1 MQADRPHDFSAPL
14 NRPLEPNVIDD
25 APYAESL
32 AMPESA
38 ATRGAAR
45 ELEAV
50 VQRARDERFRMVRLV
65 KDYEARL
72 ANLAMPV
79 PADQVARLTDKIHG
93 LDHAVSGRF
102 DQLNELELQI
112 DKRLDQL
119 HQIQNALAGNLDDFN
134 RQIAE
139 AQGFK
144 ATVDAAKKHVRVSA
158 ASILEDIKAGLA
170 DFEQPIAD
178 KLQQLADLDEQ
189 LDTKLD
195 SVGRAIDHHLAGQ
208 VSKAQQ
214 QTQAAIAA
222 AIEPVDAD
230 LQALTQ
236 THLDT
241 IDKAI
246 ADRISALDVDVDTAL
261 SPLTQRFD
269 AMLEEAQQ
277 RAGQLE
283 THMQDRLAEMIDKAL
298 AERVDAVLAER
309 LDAVQE
315 PLTQQI
321 DDQLQSRGAELQAQ
335 AERSLHEATRL
346 ESELQASFQS
356 HAQRIAAAARESSE
370 QQQQAIAAI
379 DAAAADAMQRLEVQG
394 RKLTDTAKQTLDRQ
408 ADQIT
413 AVEMRAAEIDAAVTD
428 ALDKVRSAHETLAE
442 QARAAAGHLA
452 ETLAADQE
460 AEAKR
465 GDNVLQ
471 AFRKR
476 LDQQLVEAL
485 DAGTEQAQQRIE
497 AIESTLDQRVA
508 AAQAAAEDDL
518 AEAQRRLE
526 KLADEVKSTMRQH
539 VVEAMSKADDMISP
553 VRERLDDTLAGFGK
567 QATEQLE
574 GILVQLRDH
583 LDEQAQAECQAAA
596 TRLREG
602 FDQAAGQL
610 EQHAHS
616 VDAEVKQRIEAIEDA
631 HADAVQRVRQR
642 TSQLAA
648 SAVEQIEAL
657 GDELD
662 NRVTRSQDAADDQL
676 QGLRKQAD
684 ELQASLHDQHQQ
696 IAGLIEQA
704 KADAAAAVKPYEDT
718 VGEHLEHFKEQ
729 VAASIT
735 RVRNQSHQAKR
746 ELESQAKPFDDW
758 QAGLAELQA
767 KTESVMAEAEQD
779 AERRLGRLQEQV
791 RTQASAAIDEAIQVA
806 ADRTRGLRAEAL
818 RHAEPVHDALE
829 EQAQKFRTAA
839 SETIKFAEAEIGDR
853 ITDLRQSANA
863 MLDLA
868 EKQIDRQAR
877 SLRPK
882 VQAQLD
888 AAREAVQNVP
898 TPAPSAAPAQTVA
911 TPGEPAAKAVVDRT
925 QIGESIYTMAA
936 RVAGHPVTPPPPA
949 TPAAPAQSTP
959 PAEDAGSSQAA

>member
-1 MQADRPHDFSAPL
+1 MI
-14 NRPLEPNVIDD
+14 ED

-32 AMPESA
+32 ARPEPASGSTA
-38 ATRGAAR
+38 VTRGAAR

-93 LDHAVSGRF
+93 LDHAVAGRF

-119 HQIQNALAGNLDDFN
+119 HQLQNALAGNLDDFN

-214 QTQAAIAA
+214 QTQAAIDA

-261 SPLTQRFD
+261 SPLTQRFN
-269 AMLEEAQQ
+269 AMLDEAQA
-277 RAGQLE
+277 RAGELE
-283 THMQDRLAEMIDKAL
+283 THVQDRLAEMIDKAL

-309 LDAVQE
+309 LDAVQA
-315 PLTQQI
+315 PLMRQI

-356 HAQRIAAAARESSE
+356 HAQRIVAAARESSE
-370 QQQQAIAAI
+370 QQDQAVAAI
-379 DAAAADAMQRLEVQG
+379 QSAAADAMQQLEAQG
-394 RKLTDTAKQTLDRQ
+394 QKLAATAAETLDRQ

-413 AVEMRAAEIDAAVTD
+413 AVETRSAQTD
-428 ALDKVRSAHETLAE
+428 ATVTEALAKLDSAHETLAE
-442 QARAAAGHLA
+442 QARAAADHLA
-452 ETLAADQE
+452 ETLAANQD

-476 LDQQLVEAL
+476 LDQQMIEAL
-485 DAGTEQAQQRIE
+485 DAGTETAQQRIE
-497 AIESTLDQRVA
+497 AIEATLDQRVA

-518 AEAQRRLE
+518 GEVQRRLE
-526 KLADEVKSTMRQH
+526 KLTEQVKATMRQH

-553 VRERLDDTLAGFGK
+553 VRDRLDQTLAGFGK
-567 QATEQLE
+567 QATEQLDH
-574 GILVQLRDH
+574 ILAQLRDH

-602 FDQAAGQL
+602 FDQAAAQL
-610 EQHAHS
+610 EQHALS

-631 HADAVQRVRQR
+631 HGDAVQRVRQR

-662 NRVTRSQDAADDQL
+662 NRVTRSQDASADQL
-676 QGLRKQAD
+676 EGLRKQAD
-684 ELQASLHDQHQQ
+684 ELQASLHEQQ
-696 IAGLIEQA
+696 QRIASVIDQA

-735 RVRNQSHQAKR
+735 RVRTQSHQAKR
-746 ELESQAKPFDDW
+746 ELESQSKPFDDW

-767 KTESVMAEAEQD
+767 KTESIMSDAERE

-853 ITDLRQSANA
+853 IADLRQSANA

-877 SLRPK
+877 SLRPR

-888 AAREAVQNVP
+888 AARRVVHRE
-898 TPAPSAAPAQTVA
+898 PSPVPAQTPV
-911 TPGEPAAKAVVDRT
+911 TPEEPAAQPTAKAVVDRSRVR
-925 QIGESIYTMAA
+925 ESIYTMAA
-936 RVAGHPVTPPPPA
+936 RVAGHPIAPTQQAAVPA
-949 TPAAPAQSTP
+949 PVKSSP
-959 PAEDAGSSQAA
+959 PAEDTGSSSQAA